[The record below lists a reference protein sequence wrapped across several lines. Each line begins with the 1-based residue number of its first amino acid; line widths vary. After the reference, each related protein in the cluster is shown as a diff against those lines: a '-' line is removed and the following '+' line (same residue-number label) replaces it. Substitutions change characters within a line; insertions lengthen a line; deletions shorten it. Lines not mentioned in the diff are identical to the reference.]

1 MEFSDASDNH
11 IFIGKKC
18 PCGQVEPKHSGAGLG
33 KKGRFAYYRKR
44 MALPDP
50 SQSSGIY
57 IGVRGILGDEKN
69 GSDLPAIIN

>member
-1 MEFSDASDNH
+1 
-11 IFIGKKC
+11 
-18 PCGQVEPKHSGAGLG
+18 
-33 KKGRFAYYRKR
+33 

-69 GSDLPAIIN
+69 GSNLPAMNQLNGAHCADLYYQIR